1 MKDIMG
7 KESLENKENRIDY
20 KRSISG
26 KGVERLL
33 IISKEVKVSVQPIQS
48 NRIRMWLQG
57 EADSKVILKCEKRG
71 EERVIMLQEKKVVEK
86 VELKIAI
93 PTTIPYLS
101 IGTGSANVKVRNI
114 LPDELSIKTNNGL
127 VDINTLDID
136 KESNIKINTKDAD
149 IQLQIRGHI
158 ELDSKSTTGVTRN
171 RHKTNGEAT
180 VKIQARSIS
189 GDINVL

>member
-1 MKDIMG
+1 MG
-7 KESLENKENRIDY
+7 KKSLENKEHRIDY
-20 KRSISG
+20 KRTISG
-26 KGVERLL
+26 KKVERLI
-33 IISKEVKVSVQPIQS
+33 IISREVKVSVQSIQS
-48 NRIRMWLQG
+48 NKIRMWLQG
-57 EADSKVILKCEKRG
+57 EAGSEVTLKSQKR
-71 EERVIMLQEKKVVEK
+71 ENEAIITFQEKKVAGK

-180 VKIQARSIS
+180 IKIQARSIS

>member
-1 MKDIMG
+1 MG
-7 KESLENKENRIDY
+7 KKSLENKEHRIDY

-57 EADSKVILKCEKRG
+57 EAASKVILKCEKRG

-127 VDINTLDID
+127 EDISTPDID
-136 KESNIKINTKDAD
+136 KESDIKINTQKAD
-149 IQLQIRGHI
+149 IRAQIIRLQEYDGR
-158 ELDSKSTTGVTRN
+158 
-171 RHKTNGEAT
+171 
-180 VKIQARSIS
+180 
-189 GDINVL
+189 DI

>member
-1 MKDIMG
+1 MG
-7 KESLENKENRIDY
+7 KESLENKENRIEY
-20 KRSISG
+20 RRAISG

-48 NRIRMWLQG
+48 NRIRIWLQG
-57 EADSKVILKCEKRG
+57 EADSEVTLKSKKR
-71 EERVIMLQEKKVVEK
+71 ENELIITFQEKKVVGK

-101 IGTGSANVKVRNI
+101 IGTASAGVKIKNV
-114 LPDELSIKTNNGL
+114 LPEELRIKTNNGL
-127 VDINTLDID
+127 VDISTPDID
-136 KESNIKINTKDAD
+136 KESDIKINTQKAD
-149 IQLQIRGHI
+149 IQVQIRGHI
-158 ELDSKSTTGVTRN
+158 ELDSKSTTGVTYD
-171 RHKTNGEAT
+171 RHKTNGKST

>member
-1 MKDIMG
+1 MG
-7 KESLENKENRIDY
+7 KKSLENKEHRIDY

-57 EADSKVILKCEKRG
+57 EAASKVILKCEKRG

-101 IGTGSANVKVRNI
+101 IGTASAGVKIKNV
-114 LPDELSIKTNNGL
+114 LPGELIIKTNNGL
-127 VDINTLDID
+127 VDISTPDID
-136 KESNIKINTKDAD
+136 KESDIKINTQKAD
-149 IQLQIRGHI
+149 IRTQIRGHI
-158 ELDSKSTTGVTRN
+158 ELDSKSTTGVTYD
-171 RHKTNGEAT
+171 RHKTNVKST
-180 VKIQARSIS
+180 VKIHARSIS
-189 GDINVL
+189 GDITVL

>member
-33 IISKEVKVSVQPIQS
+33 IISKEVKVSVQSIQS
-48 NRIRMWLQG
+48 NKIRMWLQG
-57 EADSKVILKCEKRG
+57 EAGSEVTLKSQKR
-71 EERVIMLQEKKVVEK
+71 ENEAIITFQEKKIAGK

-101 IGTGSANVKVRNI
+101 IGTASAGVKIKNV
-114 LPDELSIKTNNGL
+114 LPGELIIKTNNGL
-127 VDINTLDID
+127 VDISTPDID
-136 KESNIKINTKDAD
+136 KESDIKINTQKAD
-149 IQLQIRGHI
+149 IRTQIRGHI
-158 ELDSKSTTGVTRN
+158 ELDSKSTTGVTYD
-171 RHKTNGEAT
+171 RHKTNGKAT
-180 VKIQARSIS
+180 VKIKARSIS
-189 GDINVL
+189 GDITVL

>member
-1 MKDIMG
+1 MG

-26 KGVERLL
+26 KGVERLV
-33 IISKEVKVSVQPIQS
+33 IISKEVNVSIQPIQS
-48 NRIRMWLQG
+48 NKIRMWLQG
-57 EADSKVILKCEKRG
+57 EAGSEVTLKSKKR
-71 EERVIMLQEKKVVEK
+71 ENESIITFQETKVVGK

>member
-26 KGVERLL
+26 KGVERLV
-33 IISKEVKVSVQPIQS
+33 IISKEVKVSIQPIQS
-48 NRIRMWLQG
+48 NKIRMWLQG
-57 EADSKVILKCEKRG
+57 EAASKVILKCEKRG

-101 IGTGSANVKVRNI
+101 IGTASAGVKIKNV
-114 LPDELSIKTNNGL
+114 LPEELIIKTNNGL
-127 VDINTLDID
+127 VDISTPDID
-136 KESNIKINTKDAD
+136 KESHIKINTQKAD
-149 IQLQIRGHI
+149 IRTQIRGHI
-158 ELDSKSTTGVTRN
+158 ELDSKSTTGVTYD
-171 RHKTNGEAT
+171 RHKTNGKAT
-180 VKIQARSIS
+180 VKIKARSIS
-189 GDINVL
+189 GDITVL